1 MYCDGDCQYLD
12 VIKGKCKLD
21 DKRKMAKM
29 KYSNA
34 GLSFTVYEHIGFCKM
49 NGKDDEEVNE

>member
-1 MYCDGDCQYLD
+1 MYCDGNCQYLD
-12 VIKGKCKLD
+12 TIKGKCKLD

-34 GLSFTVYEHIGFCKM
+34 GLSFTVYEHIGFCRM
-49 NGKDDEEVNE
+49 DGENEEVNE

>member
-1 MYCDGDCQYLD
+1 MYCDGNCQYLD
-12 VIKGKCKLD
+12 TIKGKCKLD

-34 GLSFTVYEHIGFCKM
+34 GLSFTVYEHIGFCRM
-49 NGKDDEEVNE
+49 DGGKRGG